1 MREAL
6 MNNEI
11 FSVLGLFDSAQR
23 MTDAIPLVRQKVA
36 GRLEAYTPYPV
47 HGIEKLLV
55 QRKSPVAGMTFIM
68 GLIGAVSGVAFE
80 MWANGVDYP
89 LVTMGKPYLSWEAFV
104 PIMFEVAVLFACFTA
119 GLGMLLLLNR
129 LPFFRHPM
137 LHARSM
143 PLITRDKFA
152 LAVEAD
158 GRPLDVD
165 AVSDALRAA
174 GAESVE
180 IVENPAA
187 PGLLSTRFLFTA
199 LLAIGLACM
208 VSGYITYWGIKLF
221 PKSIPVVHMLDQ
233 PKLDPQQESTFFKDG
248 FGMRMPVAGTISRGH
263 LPYTVKDEIAAEVLS
278 NPLPRT
284 PEVLKNGRQ
293 DYMTYCSVCH
303 GILGDGKTSLTA
315 AYGAKPSSYHMQ
327 TMRDLPDGKIFHV
340 ITSGKNTMPSYAAET
355 SGGERWGTVHYVR
368 ALQRA
373 YDAKDEDIPEESS
386 R

>member
-1 MREAL
+1 
-6 MNNEI
+6 
-11 FSVLGLFDSAQR
+11 
-23 MTDAIPLVRQKVA
+23 
-36 GRLEAYTPYPV
+36 
-47 HGIEKLLV
+47 
-55 QRKSPVAGMTFIM
+55 
-68 GLIGAVSGVAFE
+68 
-80 MWANGVDYP
+80 
-89 LVTMGKPYLSWEAFV
+89 
-104 PIMFEVAVLFACFTA
+104 
-119 GLGMLLLLNR
+119 
-129 LPFFRHPM
+129 
-137 LHARSM
+137 M
-143 PLITRDKFA
+143 PLITRDRFA

-158 GRPLDVD
+158 GRPLDVA

-174 GAESVE
+174 GAESIE
-180 IVENPAA
+180 IVENLAA
-187 PGLLSTRFLFTA
+187 PGLLSPRFLFTA

-233 PKLDPQQESTFFKDG
+233 PKLDPQRESAFFKDG

-303 GILGDGKTSLTA
+303 GILGDGKASLTA
-315 AYGAKPSSYHMQ
+315 AYGAKPSSYHTQ
-327 TMRDLPDGKIFHV
+327 TMRDLPDGRIFHV
-340 ITSGKNTMPSYAAET
+340 ITSGKSTMPSYAAELLE
-355 SGGERWGTVHYVR
+355 GERWGTVHYVR